1 MTGGKTLEKQ
11 MQLLWE
17 LQGIDAGLDEIRNT
31 QESFAP
37 KLDNIKEDISLLK
50 GAEEEYQGELAAKEV
65 ERRDLRDKVEQ
76 LKGLIAQ
83 SKEKIAQIANN
94 KEYFAVLKEL
104 EHNQKQLERQ
114 DHELTGLVEEI
125 DSIKEQIAENEK
137 ELTAKYEE
145 MALEEKAI
153 AAKIATLERKIKSGE
168 RGRQTKTKGLDQTF
182 LRRYQRIRKR
192 FKNAVVAAENGTC
205 LGCNVNV
212 PPQVYIDLLKGQGMM
227 CCPNCQRIMV
237 NRTEASSEKEK

>member
-1 MTGGKTLEKQ
+1 MEKQ

-17 LQGIDAGLDEIRNT
+17 LQEIDAGLDVIRDT
-31 QESFAP
+31 QESFTP
-37 KLDNIKEDISLLK
+37 KLDSIKEDIALLE
-50 GAEEEYQGELAAKEV
+50 GADAEYQGELAAKEV

-83 SKEKIAQIANN
+83 SKDKIAQIANN

-104 EHNQKQLERQ
+104 EHNQRQFERQ
-114 DHELTGLVEEI
+114 GTELAALVEEI
-125 DSIKEQIAENEK
+125 DSIKDQIAENTK
-137 ELTAKYEE
+137 DLAAKAEE

-153 AAKIATLERKIKSGE
+153 STKVASLERKIKAGE
-168 RGRQTKTKGLDQTF
+168 KGRQVKTKGIDPNF

-192 FKNAVVAAENGTC
+192 FKNAVVTAKDGTC

-212 PPQVYIDLLKGQGMM
+212 PPQVYIDLLKGQEIMN
-227 CCPNCQRIMV
+227 CPNCQRIMV
-237 NRTEASSEKEK
+237 HRTEAAPDK

>member
-1 MTGGKTLEKQ
+1 MEKQ

-17 LQGIDAGLDEIRNT
+17 LQKIDAGLDEIRDA

-37 KLDNIKEDISLLK
+37 KLDNIKEDIALLK

-83 SKEKIAQIANN
+83 SKEKIAHIANN

-104 EHNQKQLERQ
+104 EHNQRQLEKQ
-114 DHELTGLVEEI
+114 EIELAGLVEEI
-125 DSIKEQIAENEK
+125 NSIKEQIAENDK
-137 ELTAKYEE
+137 EIAAKADE
-145 MALEEKAI
+145 MAIEEKAI
-153 AAKIATLERKIKSGE
+153 SAKVATLERKIRAGE
-168 RGRQTKTKGLDQTF
+168 KGRKAKTKDLDQVF
-182 LRRYQRIRKR
+182 LRRYQRIRRR
-192 FKNAVVAAENGTC
+192 FKDAVVIARNGTC

-212 PPQVYIDLLKGQGMM
+212 PPQVYIDLLKGQEMM
-227 CCPNCQRIMV
+227 SCPNCQRIMV
-237 NRTEASSEKEK
+237 NRSEDEK

>member
-1 MTGGKTLEKQ
+1 MEKQ

-17 LQGIDAGLDEIRNT
+17 LQEIDAGLDEIRNA

-37 KLDNIKEDISLLK
+37 KLDNIKEDIALLK
-50 GAEEEYQGELAAKEV
+50 DAEEEYQGELAAKEV

-83 SKEKIAQIANN
+83 SKEKIAHIANN

-104 EHNQKQLERQ
+104 EYNQRQLERLEI
-114 DHELTGLVEEI
+114 ELAGLVEEI
-125 DSIKEQIAENEK
+125 NSIKEQIAENEQ
-137 ELTAKYEE
+137 ELAVKAEE

-153 AAKIATLERKIKSGE
+153 AAKVATLERKIKAGE
-168 RGRQTKTKGLDQTF
+168 KGRLAKTKNLDQVF

-192 FKNAVVAAENGTC
+192 FKDAVVIAKNGTC

-212 PPQVYIDLLKGQGMM
+212 PPQVYIDLLKGQEMM
-227 CCPNCQRIMV
+227 SCPNCQRIMV
-237 NRTEASSEKEK
+237 NRSDDEK

>member
-1 MTGGKTLEKQ
+1 MTLEKQ

-17 LQGIDAGLDEIRNT
+17 LQKIDAGLDEIRNT

-37 KLDNIKEDISLLK
+37 KLDNIKEDIALLK

-83 SKEKIAQIANN
+83 SKEKIAHIANN

-104 EHNQKQLERQ
+104 EHNQRQLEKQ
-114 DHELTGLVEEI
+114 EIELAGLVEEI
-125 DSIKEQIAENEK
+125 DSIKEQISENDK
-137 ELTAKYEE
+137 ELAAKADE

-153 AAKIATLERKIKSGE
+153 SAKVATLERKIKAGE
-168 RGRQTKTKGLDQTF
+168 KGRQAKTKNLDQVF

-192 FKNAVVAAENGTC
+192 FKDAVVIARNGTC

-212 PPQVYIDLLKGQGMM
+212 PPQVYIDLLKGQEMM
-227 CCPNCQRIMV
+227 SCPNCQRIMV
-237 NRTEASSEKEK
+237 NRSEDDK

>member
-1 MTGGKTLEKQ
+1 

-17 LQGIDAGLDEIRNT
+17 LQEIDAGLDVIRDT

-37 KLDNIKEDISLLK
+37 KLDNIKEDVALLR

-83 SKEKIAQIANN
+83 SKEKIAHIANN

-104 EHNQKQLERQ
+104 EYNQRQLDRLEV
-114 DHELTGLVEEI
+114 ELAGLVEEI
-125 DSIKEQIAENEK
+125 NSIKEQIAENDQEMATK
-137 ELTAKYEE
+137 AEE

-153 AAKIATLERKIKSGE
+153 SAKVATLERKIKAGDKK
-168 RGRQTKTKGLDQTF
+168 RVTKTKKLDPVF

-192 FKNAVVAAENGTC
+192 FKDAVVIAKNGTC

-212 PPQVYIDLLKGQGMM
+212 PPQVYIDLLKGQEMM
-227 CCPNCQRIMV
+227 SCPNCQRIMV
-237 NRTEASSEKEK
+237 NRSEEEK

>member
-1 MTGGKTLEKQ
+1 MEKQ

-17 LQGIDAGLDEIRNT
+17 LQEIDAGLDVIRDT

-37 KLDNIKEDISLLK
+37 KLDNFKEDVALLR

-83 SKEKIAQIANN
+83 SKEKIAHIANN

-104 EHNQKQLERQ
+104 EYNQRQLERQ
-114 DHELTGLVEEI
+114 EVELAGLVEEI
-125 DSIKEQIAENEK
+125 NSIKEQIAENEQ
-137 ELTAKYEE
+137 EMAAKAED

-153 AAKIATLERKIKSGE
+153 SAKVATLERKIKAGDKKRSA
-168 RGRQTKTKGLDQTF
+168 KTKKLDQVF
-182 LRRYQRIRKR
+182 LRRYLRIRKR
-192 FKNAVVAAENGTC
+192 FKNAVVIAKNGTC

-212 PPQVYIDLLKGQGMM
+212 PPQLYIDLLKGQELMS
-227 CCPNCQRIMV
+227 CPNCQRIMI
-237 NRTEASSEKEK
+237 NRSEEEK

>member
-1 MTGGKTLEKQ
+1 
-11 MQLLWE
+11 MQLLWD
-17 LQGIDAGLDEIRNT
+17 LQAIDAGLDGIRDT

-37 KLDNIKEDISLLK
+37 KLDNIKEDIVLLS
-50 GAEEEYQGELAAKEV
+50 GAEAEYKSELATKEV

-114 DHELTGLVEEI
+114 ELELAGLVEEI
-125 DSIKEQIAENEK
+125 DSIKEQIAENDK
-137 ELTAKYEE
+137 DMAAKNEE
-145 MALEEKAI
+145 MAIEEKAI
-153 AAKIATLERKIKSGE
+153 STKVATLERKIKSGE
-168 RGRQTKTKGLDQTF
+168 RGRQTKTKGLEQAF
-182 LRRYQRIRKR
+182 MRRYLRIRKR
-192 FKNAVVAAENGTC
+192 YKNAVVAVENGTC

-212 PPQVYIDLLKGQGMM
+212 PPQVYIDLLKGQEMM
-227 CCPNCQRIMV
+227 SCPNCQRIMV
-237 NRTEASSEKEK
+237 NRAEAEVEKKK

>member
-1 MTGGKTLEKQ
+1 

-17 LQGIDAGLDEIRNT
+17 LQEIDAGLDEIRNT

-76 LKGLIAQ
+76 LKGLISQ
-83 SKEKIAQIANN
+83 SKEKIAHIANN

-104 EHNQKQLERQ
+104 EHNQRQLERQ
-114 DHELTGLVEEI
+114 ETELAGLVEEI
-125 DSIKEQIAENEK
+125 NSIKEQIAENEQ
-137 ELTAKYEE
+137 ELAVKAEE

-153 AAKIATLERKIKSGE
+153 AAKVATLERKIRAGE
-168 RGRQTKTKGLDQTF
+168 KGRLAKTKNLDQVF

-192 FKNAVVAAENGTC
+192 FKDAVVIAKNGTC

-212 PPQVYIDLLKGQGMM
+212 PPQVYIDLLKGQEMM
-227 CCPNCQRIMV
+227 SCPNCQRIMV
-237 NRTEASSEKEK
+237 NRSEDEK

>member
-1 MTGGKTLEKQ
+1 

-17 LQGIDAGLDEIRNT
+17 LQEIDAGLDEIRDT

-37 KLDNIKEDISLLK
+37 KLDNIKEDIALLK
-50 GAEEEYQGELAAKEV
+50 GADEEYQSELAAKEV
-65 ERRDLRDKVEQ
+65 DRRDLRDKVEQ

-83 SKEKIAQIANN
+83 SKEKITQIANN

-104 EHNQKQLERQ
+104 EHNQKQLEKL
-114 DHELTGLVEEI
+114 DLELAGLVEEI
-125 DSIKEQIAENEK
+125 DLIKGQIAENEK
-137 ELTAKYEE
+137 ELDAKFAE
-145 MALEEKAI
+145 MALEEKQI
-153 AAKIATLERKIKSGE
+153 AAKVATLERKIKSGE
-168 RGRQTKTKGLDQTF
+168 RGRQAKTKDLDQTF

-212 PPQVYIDLLKGQGMM
+212 PPQVYNDLLKGQEMM

-237 NRTEASSEKEK
+237 NRAAAAAEK